1 MITQA
6 CNGKEISK
14 TIYDIVV
21 VGGGP
26 SGLASAIYASRYGL
40 KTILFSDSFGGA
52 MGLAHIIS
60 NYPGFKE
67 ISGLELADK
76 FIEQAKAFGA
86 EIEFEKVIDIAKN
99 GDCFIVNTDR
109 RTVNTRK
116 VILAIGR
123 TKKKLGIERED
134 ELIGKGISYCATC
147 DSWLYKGK
155 VVGVVGGSDS
165 AVTSALLL
173 ADLAKKVYLLYR
185 KDRLRAEDVWVKQA
199 LSNPKIEVLYNT
211 EITELLGTGQ
221 LTGIRTN
228 ASKMI
233 QLDGLFI
240 EIGMVPNTELLAKLG
255 IALDS
260 ENYIVV
266 DKSQKTSIPSIFAV
280 GDATNSTELKQV
292 LTSAS
297 QGAIAVYHC
306 HLELKSH
313 V

>member
-6 CNGKEISK
+6 CNGKEIGK
-14 TIYDIVV
+14 TIYDIVI
-21 VGGGP
+21 VGGGS
-26 SGLASAIYASRYGL
+26 SGLTSAIYASRYGL

-76 FIEQAKAFGA
+76 FIEQAKALGA
-86 EIEFEKVIDIAKN
+86 EIEFEKVMDIAKN

-109 RTVNTRK
+109 RTVNARK

-123 TKKKLGIERED
+123 TKKKLGIEREG

-147 DSWLYKGK
+147 DGWLYKGK

-173 ADLAKKVYLLYR
+173 ADLAKKVYLIYR
-185 KDRLRAEDVWVKQA
+185 KDKLRAEDVWVKHV

-211 EITELLGTGQ
+211 EITELLGSGQ
-221 LTGIRTN
+221 LTGIRTS
-228 ASKMI
+228 ASKVI

-255 IALDS
+255 LVLDS

-266 DKSQKTSIPSIFAV
+266 DKTQKTSISGIFAV

-306 HLELKSH
+306 HLELKSRF
-313 V
+313 